1 MQKKLKNSKNSP
13 FLCTISNMTKEK
25 AILLAGSQIKLAEL
39 LGVTKQAVNNWVDIP
54 KGRIWQLRVLK
65 PEWFDE
71 KPRF

>member
-1 MQKKLKNSKNSP
+1 M
-13 FLCTISNMTKEK
+13 CTISNMTKEK
-25 AILLAGSQIKLAEL
+25 AILLAGSQKKLADL

-54 KGRIWQLRVLK
+54 KGRVWQLRVLR